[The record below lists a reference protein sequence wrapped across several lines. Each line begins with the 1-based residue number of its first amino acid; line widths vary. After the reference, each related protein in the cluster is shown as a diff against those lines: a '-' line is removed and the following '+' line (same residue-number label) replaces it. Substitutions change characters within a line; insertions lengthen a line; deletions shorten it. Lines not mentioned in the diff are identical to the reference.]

1 MAANSI
7 ASRCMCA
14 ATAIFAALLTAAQ
27 PAAAQGEDN
36 FYARKNIR
44 FLVGTA
50 AGGGFSTYAMLLAPH
65 LGKHVPGNPS
75 VTVEHMPGA
84 GGINS
89 LNYLANAA
97 PRDGTA
103 IAIAMPNF
111 FVTPWTEPN
120 ATKFDPM
127 EFRFLGRM
135 SDFGRVLAVWSKT
148 GVRSVE
154 DLKTRP
160 VSIGASSR
168 RSTTSV
174 GPVLMNEIL
183 GTRMKI
189 VTGYT
194 GTGPTMIAI
203 ERGEVDGTTVAW
215 ATLSSLK
222 ADWLRDGA
230 ITVLASMDFT
240 RPPLPGVPR
249 VRDLIAD
256 DKDRALWDF
265 VALPAEFGT
274 AVLVAPGVPA
284 DRLAILKKAFDAA
297 VQSAEFRTE
306 AQARKL
312 DLNPKSGDELDKLFV
327 QFGKPSPAIAERV
340 SRVMG
345 VKQ

>member
-1 MAANSI
+1 M
-7 ASRCMCA
+7 
-14 ATAIFAALLTAAQ
+14 TAVLNAWRITGALALLAALIADAPPVAAQ
-27 PAAAQGEDN
+27 SAGE

-65 LGKHVPGNPS
+65 LGKHIPGNPS
-75 VTVEHMPGA
+75 VTIEHMPGA

-120 ATKFDPM
+120 ATKFDPL

-148 GVRSVE
+148 GIRSVDE
-154 DLKTRP
+154 LKSRS

-183 GTRMKI
+183 GTKLKI

-222 ADWLRDGA
+222 ADWLRDRV

-240 RPPLPGVPR
+240 QTPLPGVPR
-249 VRDLIAD
+249 VRDLIKD
-256 DKDRALWDF
+256 EKDRALWDF
-265 VALPAEFGT
+265 VALPSEFGT
-274 AVLVAPGVPA
+274 AVLVAPGVPSE
-284 DRLAILKKAFDAA
+284 RLATLRKAFDAA
-297 VQSAEFRTE
+297 VQSAEFKKE

-312 DLNPKSGDELDKLFV
+312 DLNPKSGDELDKLFI
-327 QFGKPSPAIAERV
+327 QYGKPTPEIADRV
-340 SRVMG
+340 ARVMG